1 MKKFTGADQ
10 LSRFEDQTGI
20 VSLTFFTSI
29 MAMDPRYL
37 SLAHNLASHS
47 TNLQKDEKAL
57 IHAFDVPEQI
67 TLALIRGKKQGSHS
81 LRYS

>member
-1 MKKFTGADQ
+1 
-10 LSRFEDQTGI
+10 
-20 VSLTFFTSI
+20 
-29 MAMDPRYL
+29 MDPRYL

-67 TLALIRGKKQGSHS
+67 TLALIRAVRRRPIPFVILENSRVGRECVLGGSDAQFRP
-81 LRYS
+81 LLPGRWKE